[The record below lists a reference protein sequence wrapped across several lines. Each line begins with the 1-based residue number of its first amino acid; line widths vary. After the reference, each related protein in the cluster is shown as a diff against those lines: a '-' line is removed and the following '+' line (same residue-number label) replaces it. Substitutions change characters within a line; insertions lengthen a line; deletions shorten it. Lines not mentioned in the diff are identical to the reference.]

1 MLLKKKENCETVTWT
16 FFFFTAGGLKAVLTA
31 GPFFFFFYFCCSFC
45 QSYHPSMKSFQYTA
59 SWFEKQAQLLLK
71 RPLLWLLLWLLP
83 SSRLALAQTV
93 HYAQGP
99 ILISDDNFLWFW
111 CLNGLKVAY
120 VSVGCQCAASKIK
133 CLMCKVK
140 FCTCLLYLYI
150 VSYVFARQKY
160 LEAIWCCMMH

>member
-16 FFFFTAGGLKAVLTA
+16 NFLFFTAGGLKAVLTA
-31 GPFFFFFYFCCSFC
+31 GPLLFILSILPSFNEEF
-45 QSYHPSMKSFQYTA
+45 SIYRFMVRETSAITAEAPIIMTIVMTIDYYT
-59 SWFEKQAQLLLK
+59 
-71 RPLLWLLLWLLP
+71 

-93 HYAQGP
+93 HYAQGLV
-99 ILISDDNFLWFW
+99 LISDDNFLWFW